1 MSREDRIACF
11 EDTQERCNQECLAA
25 GTARAVTDSRVY
37 PAGYVSNR
45 LYRVWEPEISVM
57 EGTSF
62 AAAREN
68 LSFGKVAVLN
78 FANPHYPGGGVTQG
92 AMGQEECLCL
102 SSNLYPCL
110 NGEGVFEDFYLHHRT
125 KTDYDFSD
133 RLIYSPGITVFKDDS
148 PVPQLMDEADWFR
161 VDVITCAAPYLAKRR
176 YVNQTVLL
184 NLFKSRIRNIL
195 EAAIDNEVDVL
206 ILGAFGCG
214 AFGNPPEVVARAFR
228 EVLAQRRYSTAFAR
242 VVFAIRSSVGGDPYT
257 VCPNIAAFQQEFCG
271 ESAELQ
277 KLRYVGGAQNA
288 PGTQDVTM
296 PGGRIRY
303 RGSESRAYY
312 AWREK
317 NTYFGKRF
325 SVLGDSIST
334 LEGFH
339 PRGNPVFYDAACREK
354 SGVWEMGDTWWGKT
368 IEFFGGELLV
378 NDSWSGCRVARPHGN
393 PEAFPCGC
401 SEKRTGRLHVGDVMP
416 DVILVYMGMNDW
428 GVGVMPEP
436 DGIAE
441 GDTCFSLAYARML
454 TQLRRNYP
462 DAQIWCCT
470 LASTCMESNPK
481 FKFPESFGGVNIRE
495 YNHQIINAALA
506 AGCCVADLY
515 SQEIPFDT
523 LDGTHPTVRG
533 MDTLAMLMA
542 RQISDEDG
550 GDLLDCELT
559 HAPHNGVCRRCGKPM
574 PECRRE
580 YALRLKRLST
590 GEILFGS
597 GWQVTLGRSRESGI
611 VLDNPYV
618 ARTQATF
625 TCREGQWYLR
635 DNGTRNGT
643 ALNGSRLDADR
654 EYRIHPGDRITF
666 AQKEEV
672 QVLP

>member
-1 MSREDRIACF
+1 MSREDRIKCF
-11 EDTQERCNQECLAA
+11 EDTQARCNEACLAA
-25 GTARAVTDSRVY
+25 GTARAVRDSRVY
-37 PAGYVSNR
+37 PAGFVSNR
-45 LYRVWEPEISVM
+45 LYRVWESEISVM
-57 EGTSF
+57 EGSSL

-68 LSFGKVAVLN
+68 LPLGKVAVLN
-78 FANPHYPGGGVTQG
+78 FANPHYPGGGVAQG
-92 AMGQEECLCL
+92 TMGQEECLCL
-102 SSNLYPCL
+102 SSALYPCL
-110 NGEGVFEDFYLHHRT
+110 NGDGVFEEFYLHHRT

-133 RLIYSPGITVFKDDS
+133 RLIYSPGVTVFKDDS
-148 PVPQLMDEADWFR
+148 PVPRLMEEADWFR

-176 YVNQTVLL
+176 YVNQTVLR

-195 EAAIDNEVDVL
+195 EAAIENEIEVL

-214 AFGNPPEVVARAFR
+214 SFGNPPELVASAFR
-228 EVLAQRRYSTAFAR
+228 EVLSQRRYSTAFAK
-242 VVFAIRSSVGGDPYT
+242 VVFAVRSSVGGDPYT
-257 VCPNIAAFQQEFCG
+257 VCPNIAAFQQAFCG
-271 ESAELQ
+271 ESTELQ
-277 KLRYVGGAQNA
+277 KLRYVGGPQNA
-288 PGTQDVTM
+288 PGAQDVTM

-303 RGSESRAYY
+303 RGSESRAYH

-317 NTYFGKRF
+317 NPYFGKRF

-339 PRGNPVFYDAACREK
+339 PRGNPVFYDVACREK

-378 NDSWSGCRVARPHGN
+378 NDSWSGCRVARPQGSA
-393 PEAFPCGC
+393 EAFPCGC

-428 GVGVMPEP
+428 GVGVIPEP
-436 DGIAE
+436 DGIDE

-454 TQLRRNYP
+454 AQLRRNYP

-470 LASTCMESNPK
+470 LAATCMESNPK

-495 YNHQIINAALA
+495 YNHQIVNAAMA

-533 MDTLAMLMA
+533 MDTLAMLMV
-542 RQISDEDG
+542 RQMADEDG

-559 HAPHNGVCRRCGKPM
+559 HAPHNGVCRRCGRPM

-580 YALRLKRLST
+580 NSLRMKRLGT

-618 ARTQATF
+618 ARSQATF